1 MRMSEP
7 LRIGLVAVAGLALG
21 AAYFVGLWWTV
32 RKITAE
38 DSPGML
44 VLFSFLVRNVA
55 VAAGFVFASGGTWQG
70 LVACLAGFVV
80 ARVVVV
86 RLLANTLSPRT
97 ESPRRSGGETD
108 ARHTG

>member
-1 MRMSEP
+1 MKTAAMTGMIWMIDL
-7 LRIGLVAVAGLALG
+7 LRIGLAAVAGLALG

-32 RKITAE
+32 RKITSQ

-70 LVACLAGFVV
+70 LAACLAGFVV
-80 ARVVVV
+80 ARVVMV
-86 RLLANTLSPRT
+86 RLLAERLSPQ
-97 ESPRRSGGETD
+97 
-108 ARHTG
+108 ARDRI